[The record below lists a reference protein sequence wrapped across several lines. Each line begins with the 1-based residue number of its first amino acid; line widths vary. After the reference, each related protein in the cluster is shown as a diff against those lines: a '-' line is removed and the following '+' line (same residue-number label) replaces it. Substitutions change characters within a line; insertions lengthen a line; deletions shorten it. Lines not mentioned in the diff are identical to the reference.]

1 MDFFAFVDG
10 DPWAG
15 LTDEPGAFVELEP
28 EDLRGY
34 GTECALRFKP
44 VADGGW
50 LGAISAE
57 ECSLVAASGRWM
69 GIDAKVEIG
78 ADGSVRYQESGR
90 LESGEYAF
98 RVPPTKPYLFER
110 R

>member
-1 MDFFAFVDG
+1 
-10 DPWAG
+10 
-15 LTDEPGAFVELEP
+15 
-28 EDLRGY
+28 
-34 GTECALRFKP
+34 
-44 VADGGW
+44 
-50 LGAISAE
+50 
-57 ECSLVAASGRWM
+57 M